1 MQHCVLLIKTDLRL
15 FIFLQREEGDNLN
28 FIFSWLECFC
38 FGHIAVGY
46 MLSSSDCSVNSFVV
60 SDSFLG
66 YDGMQWEI
74 QEVKY
79 RIDPEV

>member
-1 MQHCVLLIKTDLRL
+1 M
-15 FIFLQREEGDNLN
+15 
-28 FIFSWLECFC
+28 
-38 FGHIAVGY
+38 AVGY
-46 MLSSSDCSVNSFVV
+46 MLSSSDCFVNSFVV